1 MDTRGQILLWFHL
14 RRIPRIGK
22 FTEIENR
29 INFAKNKEGG
39 ENGELLSNG
48 YRVSFWDDEKVL
60 EMDNLDNCTT
70 LVNILND
77 TELYTQKGLKWK
89 LLCFTCFAT
98 KTNK

>member
-1 MDTRGQILLWFHL
+1 MNFKKCIISKVRWIQEDKYCYDSIS

-29 INFAKNKEGG
+29 INFAKNGKRR

-77 TELYTQKGLKWK
+77 TDCIPKKD
-89 LLCFTCFAT
+89 
-98 KTNK
+98 